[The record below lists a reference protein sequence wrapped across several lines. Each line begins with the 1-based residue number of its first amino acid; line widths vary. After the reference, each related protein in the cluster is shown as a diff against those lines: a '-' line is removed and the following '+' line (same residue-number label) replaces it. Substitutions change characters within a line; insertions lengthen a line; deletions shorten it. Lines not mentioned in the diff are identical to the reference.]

1 MHSVNL
7 FFERACTK
15 DELIFYLEEMR
26 SVAAQSLEF
35 LSRLYISGTI
45 TIVHDVNN

>member
-1 MHSVNL
+1 MG
-7 FFERACTK
+7 FYK
-15 DELIFYLEEMR
+15 DERPFYLEDMR